1 MVNHLHVDKMEENQ
15 LWSQSLFIVIVFQ
28 STNLRKAQ
36 ADWAVGIRP
45 LMSITA
51 DLEKVENSP
60 DTV

>member
-15 LWSQSLFIVIVFQ
+15 LWSQSLFILIVFQ
-28 STNLRKAQ
+28 STDLRKAQ

>member
-28 STNLRKAQ
+28 STDLRKAQ

>member
-1 MVNHLHVDKMEENQ
+1 MEENQ

-28 STNLRKAQ
+28 STDLRKAH

-45 LMSITA
+45 LMSITV